1 MSGKS
6 ERLEPAV
13 LAYLKVELYQRWRVL
28 AFMTNDDANAPT
40 ADAGQRIDTAVDAI
54 RSMSRD
60 LADEVAPRP
69 GLLDRLS
76 AVTRAAPIQSLAVAF
91 LIGVILARR

>member
-1 MSGKS
+1 
-6 ERLEPAV
+6 
-13 LAYLKVELYQRWRVL
+13 
-28 AFMTNDDANAPT
+28 MTNDATEPT
-40 ADAGQRIDTAVDAI
+40 GDTEQRIDNAVDAI
-54 RSMSRD
+54 RSMSQD

-76 AVTRAAPIQSLAVAF
+76 AATREAPIHSLAIAF